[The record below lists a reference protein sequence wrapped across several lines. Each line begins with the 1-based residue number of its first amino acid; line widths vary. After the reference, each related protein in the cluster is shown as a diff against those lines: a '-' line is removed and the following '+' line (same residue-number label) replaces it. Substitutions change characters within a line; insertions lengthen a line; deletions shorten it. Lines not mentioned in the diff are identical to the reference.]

1 MAAGAAATARA
12 YQRKNKVVHPSKPS
26 THRVV
31 AQEAT
36 SARGGQGPVRHD
48 KAPAYLRGTP

>member
-12 YQRKNKVVHPSKPS
+12 YQGKNKVVHPAKPS

-48 KAPAYLRGTP
+48 KAPAYLRGS